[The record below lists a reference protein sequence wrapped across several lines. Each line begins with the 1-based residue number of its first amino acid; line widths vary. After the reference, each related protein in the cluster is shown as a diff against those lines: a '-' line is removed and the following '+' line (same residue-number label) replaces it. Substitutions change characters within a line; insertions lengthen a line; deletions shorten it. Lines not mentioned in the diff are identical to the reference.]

1 MVLVPGTT
9 HIQMPISRQLYW
21 QVSMLTLTGE
31 EPGAQTGDGMCPK
44 PHSQSMAQGD
54 GNRALLIS
62 YLGLQ
67 GSQVM
72 LEKKKNKTQ
81 KPGADEI
88 QSKPKTT
95 SSF

>member
-1 MVLVPGTT
+1 
-9 HIQMPISRQLYW
+9 MPISRQLYR
-21 QVSMLTLTGE
+21 QVLMLTLTGE

-67 GSQVM
+67 GSQEM
-72 LEKKKNKTQ
+72 LEKKKQNPETWC
-81 KPGADEI
+81 
-88 QSKPKTT
+88 
-95 SSF
+95 